1 MAKQG
6 NFTAFQRLQPT
17 QGISRDIQFW
27 NQDAAYRRQE
37 ERVDENTKYT
47 RETAEKQRKR
57 DYYDKNI
64 KPLNNYDSGSASLNE
79 ATARLLTAAQKE
91 YLPILETK
99 YNSEPGSEAY
109 IKADLALANLQ
120 QLPEKLLFFTKAG
133 TQEHNAYLK
142 AVQEGAVYRDAEYE
156 KRYQNGWKGIQL
168 GYDENF
174 NPNGA
179 FTDIDSDGVLDV
191 VSFDQYQSGQTSF
204 TPVTRHNFE
213 AIAQSTADEVGTIE
227 DTNVTKGGYGT
238 SRTKGPKIKF
248 IETTADKLFTVDASG
263 NLSSYAKSA
272 LIDAGMPLD
281 KDIEK
286 NLQTIR
292 NAFIE
297 DVKGRTDTE
306 EEDTQKVSVS
316 NLNSKNPS
324 LKPTAKGT
332 VTPSLETYGQENL
345 DTFDAGVK
353 NVNVTNVTF
362 DVIND
367 TDGNPITD
375 ATIKNFTYNKEG
387 QIVVDYSYQ
396 DSKDTTFGPEEEN
409 FLKEL
414 IESRAEDQ
422 NKLAQAKAE
431 NDDGKNKAQ
440 ISRYEKKIEATDLV
454 IKRLKT
460 GPQNLR
466 GNTILTDED
475 QAVLENAVGGKEAAM
490 KLANFQQGNEE
501 DVNNQTF
508 TGGKVR

>member
-1 MAKQG
+1 
-6 NFTAFQRLQPT
+6 
-17 QGISRDIQFW
+17 
-27 NQDAAYRRQE
+27 
-37 ERVDENTKYT
+37 
-47 RETAEKQRKR
+47 
-57 DYYDKNI
+57 
-64 KPLNNYDSGSASLNE
+64 
-79 ATARLLTAAQKE
+79 
-91 YLPILETK
+91 
-99 YNSEPGSEAY
+99 
-109 IKADLALANLQ
+109 
-120 QLPEKLLFFTKAG
+120 
-133 TQEHNAYLK
+133 
-142 AVQEGAVYRDAEYE
+142 
-156 KRYQNGWKGIQL
+156 
-168 GYDENF
+168 
-174 NPNGA
+174 
-179 FTDIDSDGVLDV
+179 
-191 VSFDQYQSGQTSF
+191 
-204 TPVTRHNFE
+204 
-213 AIAQSTADEVGTIE
+213 
-227 DTNVTKGGYGT
+227 
-238 SRTKGPKIKF
+238 
-248 IETTADKLFTVDASG
+248 
-263 NLSSYAKSA
+263 
-272 LIDAGMPLD
+272 MPLD

-396 DSKDTTFGPEEEN
+396 DSKSTAFKKEEKD
-409 FLKEL
+409 FLTKL
-414 IESRAEDQ
+414 IEKQEIKLDNAKGVEKEEIIKEITK
-422 NKLAQAKAE
+422 NKLELDK
-431 NDDGKNKAQ
+431 
-440 ISRYEKKIEATDLV
+440 ISL
-454 IKRLKT
+454 

-466 GNTILTDED
+466 GTTILTDED

-490 KLANFQQGNEE
+490 KLANFKEGNEE

>member
-1 MAKQG
+1 MAKRG

-142 AVQEGAVYRDAEYE
+142 AAQEKDVYRDAEYE

-396 DSKDTTFGPEEEN
+396 DSKSTAFKKEEKD
-409 FLKEL
+409 FLTKL
-414 IESRAEDQ
+414 IEKQEIKLDNAKGVEKEEIIKEITK
-422 NKLAQAKAE
+422 NKLELDK
-431 NDDGKNKAQ
+431 
-440 ISRYEKKIEATDLV
+440 ISL
-454 IKRLKT
+454 

-466 GNTILTDED
+466 GTTILTDED

-490 KLANFQQGNEE
+490 KLANFKEGNEE